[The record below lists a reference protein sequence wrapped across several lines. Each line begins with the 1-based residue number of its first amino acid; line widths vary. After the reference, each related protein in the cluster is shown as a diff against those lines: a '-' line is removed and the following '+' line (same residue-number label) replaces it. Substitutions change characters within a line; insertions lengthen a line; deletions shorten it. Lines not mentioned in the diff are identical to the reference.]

1 MTLLSCAA
9 NGIKEIRKASYLG
22 AAFHGAFLGG
32 LQGFDC
38 FTHMKLVSAMKE
50 YPEPTSLKQP
60 APDTRHPPRYN
71 LPMRI
76 ISRQKAIYFFLT
88 LGVCLAGLA
97 VAVGS
102 GWIILIWRAGIQ
114 VFLGIIFFGAIAA
127 GLVLNTI
134 FLVREIRRNEQ
145 HDSFINAVTHELK
158 TPIASIRLYLQTLQ
172 RREVDEAQRRQFY
185 ALMLLDTERLLHTV
199 EQVLKAGE
207 AAQKKSPRE
216 RLPVEFDALVRECM
230 ELARTRH
237 HLQAEDLEYREA
249 LSPPSSSSSSS
260 LFSPSSSTV
269 QNGGGALVLGDPE
282 ELRTAVSNL
291 LDNAV
296 KYSPDGVHIL
306 VELEAPNN
314 NEERLVLRVRDRG
327 VGIPPQELKRIF
339 RRFYRVSQR
348 SLAQVKGT
356 GLGLFI
362 VRSIARKHGGRVF
375 AQSEGAG
382 KGTTVTLELPRK
394 ELPRKELPSKDLPR
408 KATPA

>member
-1 MTLLSCAA
+1 
-9 NGIKEIRKASYLG
+9 
-22 AAFHGAFLGG
+22 
-32 LQGFDC
+32 
-38 FTHMKLVSAMKE
+38 
-50 YPEPTSLKQP
+50 
-60 APDTRHPPRYN
+60 
-71 LPMRI
+71 MRI

-88 LGVCLAGLA
+88 LGVLLAA
-97 VAVGS
+97 VAFAVGS
-102 GWIILIWRAGIQ
+102 GWIILNWREGIK
-114 VFLGIIFFGAIAA
+114 VFLGIIFFGAIVA

-172 RREVDEAQRRQFY
+172 RREVAEAQRRQFY
-185 ALMLLDTERLLHTV
+185 ELMLLDTERLLHTV

-207 AAQKKSPRE
+207 AAQKKSPSQ
-216 RLPVEFDALVRECM
+216 RLPVDFNALVRECL

-237 HLQAEDLEYREA
+237 HLQAADLDYHESPA
-249 LSPPSSSSSSS
+249 LS
-260 LFSPSSSTV
+260 V
-269 QNGGGALVLGDPE
+269 QNGDGAQVLGDPE

-296 KYSPDGVHIL
+296 KYSPDGVHIE
-306 VELEAPNN
+306 VELDAPD
-314 NEERLVLRVRDRG
+314 EKRIVLRVRDRG
-327 VGIPPQELKRIF
+327 VGVPEQELKRIF
-339 RRFYRVSQR
+339 KRFYRVTER

-394 ELPRKELPSKDLPR
+394 ELPRKVTV
-408 KATPA
+408 A